1 MRTLSTFL
9 HATSETATALLNVG
23 SIAVA
28 VGAVAVACTQQLRYG
43 LIVGAGTLV
52 FAGAGFGFS
61 LWRTYRPRAR
71 RHSFLV
77 DGK

>member
-9 HATSETATALLNVG
+9 HATSETATAVLNIG

-28 VGAVAVACTQQLRYG
+28 AGSIAIACTQQLRYG
-43 LIVGAGTLV
+43 LIVGGATLV
-52 FAGAGFGFS
+52 CAGAGYGFS
-61 LWRTYRPRAR
+61 LWRTYRPQAQ

-77 DGK
+77 NGK